1 MNKGKDIC
9 NALKE
14 IRRQI
19 ADNNGIKLEI
29 SECTFQGECRGTC
42 PKCEAEI
49 RYLDTQLQK
58 RHRAGHVIKVAGI
71 AAGTLALL
79 APITLSADE
88 PGLSLDTTIISSH
101 ELNKRIEVTE
111 GVVSRSD
118 RIDLNREKNK
128 KSDFKIKETPVETE
142 TFLGEVFEK
151 SFSDG
156 SEAIPEPIL
165 GAVVLNTRTQKKAYT
180 DLSGKFEIDVQKGDI
195 LRIMYIGCEPKE
207 IAVIDLSINRFYLL
221 PSKEV
226 LGKVMVLT
234 DDYLIGKVVV
244 KYQNDGIELRIQ
256 NKNGKIISPERYAIP
271 IQLLETERNGKPIK
285 NEDGYDECITITPA
299 SEDSE
304 KIFISYTELFNR
316 WFSLRKKDLSKEYP
330 QKMRLRVGDGYF
342 ADTKDIIINISKDAI
357 NSDSANRNTD
367 WDLNLK
373 INTECGEGRE
383 KDDIK

>member
-1 MNKGKDIC
+1 MCRGKDIWK
-9 NALKE
+9 ALKT
-14 IRRQI
+14 IRRKI
-19 ADNNGIKLEI
+19 AEENGIEFDTL
-29 SECTFQGECRGTC
+29 ECTFQGECRGTC
-42 PKCEAEI
+42 PKCEAEL
-49 RYLDTQLQK
+49 RYLDTQLQI
-58 RHRAGHVIKVAGI
+58 RHRAGHAIKVAGI

-88 PGLSLDTTIISSH
+88 PYKTP
-101 ELNKRIEVTE
+101 E
-111 GVVSRSD
+111 
-118 RIDLNREKNK
+118 RIDITSSEVLEGEIPNEMRQYSNKGENK

-156 SEAIPEPIL
+156 SEATPEPIL

-180 DLSGKFEIDVQKGDI
+180 DLSGKFEIDVQKGDV

-207 IAVIDLSINRFYLL
+207 IAVTDLSINRFYLL

-226 LGKVMVLT
+226 LGEVMVLT

-285 NEDGYDECITITPA
+285 DEDGYDECITIIPA

-316 WFSLRKKDLSKEYP
+316 WFSLKKKDFNKDYP

-342 ADTKDIIINISKDAI
+342 ADTEDILINISKDAI

-367 WDLNLK
+367 WDHSLK
-373 INTECGEGRE
+373 IKNECVEGSE
-383 KDDIK
+383 KADIR

>member
-42 PKCEAEI
+42 PKCEAEL

-58 RHRAGHVIKVAGI
+58 RHRAGHAIKVAGI
-71 AAGTLALL
+71 AAGTLAFLSPL
-79 APITLSADE
+79 TLSADE
-88 PGLSLDTTIISSH
+88 PYKTPDTIDITSS
-101 ELNKRIEVTE
+101 EVLEGEIPNDMRQYSNKEE
-111 GVVSRSD
+111 
-118 RIDLNREKNK
+118 NK
-128 KSDFKIKETPVETE
+128 KSDFKIKETPVETK
-142 TFLGEVFEK
+142 TLLGEVFEK

-180 DLSGKFEIDVQKGDI
+180 DLSGKFEIDVQKGDV

-207 IAVIDLSINRFYLL
+207 IAVTDLSINRFYLL

-226 LGKVMVLT
+226 LGEVMVLT

-285 NEDGYDECITITPA
+285 DEDGYDECITIIPA

-316 WFSLRKKDLSKEYP
+316 WFSLKKKDFNKDYP

-342 ADTKDIIINISKDAI
+342 ADTKDILINISKEAI
-357 NSDSANRNTD
+357 TGDSVKKNTD
-367 WDLNLK
+367 WNLNLISLK
-373 INTECGEGRE
+373 SERKE
-383 KDDIK
+383 

>member
-1 MNKGKDIC
+1 MSRGKEIC
-9 NALKE
+9 KALKT
-14 IRRQI
+14 IRRKI
-19 ADNNGIKLEI
+19 AEENGIEFVTL
-29 SECTFQGECRGTC
+29 ECTFQGECQGTC

-88 PGLSLDTTIISSH
+88 PYKTP
-101 ELNKRIEVTE
+101 E
-111 GVVSRSD
+111 
-118 RIDLNREKNK
+118 RIDITSSEVLEGEIPNEMRQYSNKGENK

-156 SEAIPEPIL
+156 SEATPEPIL

-207 IAVIDLSINRFYLL
+207 IAVTDLSINRFYLL

-226 LGKVMVLT
+226 LGEVMVLT

-256 NKNGKIISPERYAIP
+256 NKNGKIISPERYAIS

-285 NEDGYDECITITPA
+285 NEDGYDECITIIPA

-316 WFSLRKKDLSKEYP
+316 WFSLKKKDFNKDYP

-342 ADTKDIIINISKDAI
+342 ADTEDILINISKDAI

-367 WDLNLK
+367 WDHSLK
-373 INTECGEGRE
+373 IKNECVEGSE
-383 KDDIK
+383 KADIR